1 VRLIVTGGGTGG
13 GIYPALAVV
22 DELCASPRWGTTLSD
37 VLWVGREGGL
47 EERVMARRGIRFQG
61 LRTGPLRGMGP
72 ARVVQSLG
80 HIAQGTARGRRLLG
94 EFRADVVLATGG
106 YVSAPLLA
114 ASWHRVPSLI
124 YLPDMV
130 PGLAVRYLSPLA
142 TRVAVSFDS
151 VLPYFPDGKAFV
163 SGYPVRRDLLAADRH
178 AARAQLGFP
187 AGWPVVL
194 VLGGSTGARAINA
207 AVRAILPEVLK
218 SATVLHISGQQEHAD
233 LVRWRSELP
242 MEYRERYRVYA
253 YMFEE
258 MPQALA
264 AADLVVGRAGAAAL
278 AEYPAVGLP
287 AILVPYPHSG
297 QHQLP
302 NAAYM
307 ASHGAAIVI
316 AEPDLPQR
324 LLPTI
329 TALLT
334 DTDRRMEMARAS
346 KALAVPGAAATIAAE
361 LKALA
366 KA

>member
-1 VRLIVTGGGTGG
+1 
-13 GIYPALAVV
+13 
-22 DELCASPRWGTTLSD
+22 
-37 VLWVGREGGL
+37 
-47 EERVMARRGIRFQG
+47 
-61 LRTGPLRGMGP
+61 
-72 ARVVQSLG
+72 
-80 HIAQGTARGRRLLG
+80 
-94 EFRADVVLATGG
+94 
-106 YVSAPLLA
+106 
-114 ASWHRVPSLI
+114 
-124 YLPDMV
+124 
-130 PGLAVRYLSPLA
+130 
-142 TRVAVSFDS
+142 
-151 VLPYFPDGKAFV
+151 
-163 SGYPVRRDLLAADRH
+163 
-178 AARAQLGFP
+178 
-187 AGWPVVL
+187 
-194 VLGGSTGARAINA
+194 
-207 AVRAILPEVLK
+207 
-218 SATVLHISGQQEHAD
+218 
-233 LVRWRSELP
+233 
-242 MEYRERYRVYA
+242 
-253 YMFEE
+253 MFEE

-307 ASHGAAIVI
+307 ASHGAAVVI